1 MNAGVLIFLVLAVV
15 FLGVG
20 VLLVIIALMQRNKA
34 KKAESWQTV
43 SGQIT
48 ASTIT
53 ENRHRDS
60 DGHTQINYQP
70 LVQYTYEIDG
80 LTYNGGRIAF
90 GANSF
95 DYNTAQGM
103 AAKYPVGASVTVHY
117 DPAQPGEAVLE
128 TKAAGSKVF
137 LIIGIVFAVI
147 GLLSCCGTAVVAL
160 LSQQ

>member
-1 MNAGVLIFLVLAVV
+1 MNAAILIILGLAVV
-15 FLGVG
+15 FLGIG
-20 VLLVIIALMQRNKA
+20 LLLVILALFQRNKA

-48 ASTIT
+48 ASGIH
-53 ENRHRDS
+53 ENHHRDS

-70 LVQYTYEIDG
+70 TVQYSYEVNG

-103 AAKYPVGASVTVHY
+103 AAKYPVGATVTVHY

-137 LIIGIVFAVI
+137 LIVGIVFAVL
-147 GLLSCCGTAVVAL
+147 GLFACCGTSIVAL
-160 LSQQ
+160 LAQQ